1 MLRNA
6 IPLLRG
12 QSWVT
17 LPTVSYRSV
26 AVLMAGSALGVMV
39 GIAIVGA
46 AVMFGGDTV
55 TSWLKL

>member
-1 MLRNA
+1 
-6 IPLLRG
+6 
-12 QSWVT
+12 
-17 LPTVSYRSV
+17 
-26 AVLMAGSALGVMV
+26 MAGSALGVMV